1 MLVYILSQKQRSE
14 LTVILS
20 VRHIG
25 FLSEFARCSVVRFTS
40 QKVTLLSVF

>member
-1 MLVYILSQKQRSE
+1 MLVYILSQEQQFVPI
-14 LTVILS
+14 VILF

-40 QKVTLLSVF
+40 QRVTLLSVF